1 MGRDKASLPWGGT
14 TMLDRVVGVLSGV
27 VDEIVVVARRDQPLP
42 PLPSC
47 RPGVGIRFAH
57 DEVEGRGPLGG
68 LAPGLEALTC
78 PIAYASSCDVPFLS
92 TAFVRAV
99 FEALGD
105 VAMAMPETGGRLHP
119 LAAVYRRDAV
129 RPHVEALLREDRLR
143 LVHLLERVPHVIV
156 PERTLRAVDPDLLSL
171 ENLNTPQD
179 WEAARRRG
187 LT

>member
-1 MGRDKASLPWGGT
+1 MGRDKAWLPWGGT

-27 VDEIVVVARRDQPLP
+27 VDEVVVVARRDQPLP
-42 PLPSC
+42 PMPSC
-47 RPGVGIRFAH
+47 RPGVEVRFAH

-68 LAPGLEALTC
+68 LAPGLEALAC
-78 PIAYASSCDVPFLS
+78 EVAYASACDVPFLAP
-92 TAFVRAV
+92 AFVRAV
-99 FEALGD
+99 CEALGD
-105 VAMAMPETGGRLHP
+105 AAVAVPQAGGRLHP

-143 LVHLLERVPHVIV
+143 LVHLLERVPHVVV
-156 PERTLRAVDPDLLSL
+156 PERALRAVDPDLLSL
-171 ENLNTPQD
+171 ENLNTPED